1 MTDYL
6 YQIAQELELE
16 LEARKTATHDHN
28 LFHLDSGDGF
38 CGGAAGF
45 HLRRTTHPTGCW
57 LLGFCGW
64 EAGWL
69 AYAVYWG
76 VRVGYIG
83 ELAGWVD
90 GWMDGWMGGLDEVV
104 VRDCGLLEDG

>member
-1 MTDYL
+1 MVSAEGPRVS
-6 YQIAQELELE
+6 I
-16 LEARKTATHDHN
+16 
-28 LFHLDSGDGF
+28 SGGP
-38 CGGAAGF
+38 
-45 HLRRTTHPTGCW
+45 PTRLVVGCW
-57 LLGFCGW
+57 VSVDGRL
-64 EAGWL
+64 AGWL

-90 GWMDGWMGGLDEVV
+90 GWMGGPDEVV